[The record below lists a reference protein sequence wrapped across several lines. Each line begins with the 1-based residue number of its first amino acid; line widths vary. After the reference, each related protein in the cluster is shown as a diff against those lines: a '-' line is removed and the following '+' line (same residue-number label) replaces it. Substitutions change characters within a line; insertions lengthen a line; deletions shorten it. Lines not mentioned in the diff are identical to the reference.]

1 MLLFSLGTRV
11 YAPPEWIKNQSYEG
25 QSATVWSLGIL
36 LYDMVFGDIPF
47 ETDEQ
52 ICSVKPIPFPG
63 IPVSSICRDLICC
76 CLKINPDERITLEDI
91 LNHPWISCNPT
102 YWNNNIPDYLPR
114 RPFSNPSKQTPNL
127 NPQTTITNMVPPT
140 MEKYRPAYYTSAP
153 TSQFTT
159 PMTIPPASFTS
170 FSCSSL
176 DSVEL
181 SSTLY
186 RNQSSL
192 NSSTSYHNSIEPMP
206 PVYNQ
211 NACMLNHQLSG
222 PFNKPSF
229 CTSLP
234 TTAYNYARSNMY
246 QDTIQNHATTYH
258 DNSFYMDYNL
268 KMPSPFISN
277 SFDHKENKLINNN
290 NPDAGNPESYTTPI
304 PKYNGSNIARPENA
318 NTSLLNLSSV
328 LVASYKCIE
337 PNTASNADSNINWH
351 NSFMA
356 NLNQQEKP
364 LMYEA
369 TQKTGENYFCKNFI
383 SSEKEVN
390 SNNSIQPEVSGISTT
405 LSATSENIP
414 NEEAPL
420 KRRSSYISAQNENS
434 NYCIEMES

>member
-1 MLLFSLGTRV
+1 M

-63 IPVSSICRDLICC
+63 IPVSSVCRDLICC
-76 CLKINPDERITLEDI
+76 CLKINPDERISLEEI
-91 LNHPWISCNPT
+91 LNHPWISCNPI

-114 RPFSNPSKQTPNL
+114 PFSNPNKPTTKLVQQSNIPNV
-127 NPQTTITNMVPPT
+127 MSPT
-140 MEKYRPAYYTSAP
+140 MEKLRPAYYTSAP
-153 TSQFTT
+153 TSQFTA

-181 SSTLY
+181 SPNLY

-192 NSSTSYHNSIEPMP
+192 NSSTSYNNTIKQIP

-211 NACMLNHQLSG
+211 NSCMLQHQLSG
-222 PFNKPSF
+222 PYNKASF

-234 TTAYNYARSNMY
+234 TTAYNYVRSNMY
-246 QDTIQNHATTYH
+246 QDTIPNHATYH
-258 DNSFYMDYNL
+258 DNSFYMDYNP

-277 SFDHKENKLINNN
+277 SFDQKDNKLIDNNN
-290 NPDAGNPESYTTPI
+290 QEAGNPETYCPTA
-304 PKYNGSNIARPENA
+304 PKYNGPNIARPENT

-337 PNTASNADSNINWH
+337 PSITSNAENPMNWP
-351 NSFMA
+351 NAFME
-356 NLNQQEKP
+356 NRNQHEKSTV
-364 LMYEA
+364 YEA
-369 TQKTGENYFCKNFI
+369 NTIGDYFSKDLEN
-383 SSEKEVN
+383 STKEIN
-390 SNNSIQPEVSGISTT
+390 SNEIVHHEASGAIITQSGNPENVQ
-405 LSATSENIP
+405 NQKDV
-414 NEEAPL
+414 L
-420 KRRSSYISAQNENS
+420 KSRSSFVSAQPENS
-434 NYCIEMES
+434 NYGVNMES